1 MARRARE
8 IIQGSVVLDSQG
20 LSLLLHEDERM
31 IKRVEKA
38 RSESFH
44 IVVSAITILE
54 AEPAGPAWG
63 RCDFVLPRLHI
74 EPVTRELTLLAAEL
88 PHRAGMRGHQHAID
102 SVVAA
107 TALRQV
113 RPVILYTSDPD
124 DLTALCAEPG
134 RPKGERVVIIR
145 V

>member
-74 EPVTRELTLLAAEL
+74 EPVTRELTLLAAECCT
-88 PHRAGMRGHQHAID
+88 GQGC
-102 SVVAA
+102 AA
-107 TALRQV
+107 TRMRSTLLWR
-113 RPVILYTSDPD
+113 RWPF
-124 DLTALCAEPG
+124 G
-134 RPKGERVVIIR
+134 R
-145 V
+145 